1 MQADAVIIGAGI
13 HGCSVALQL
22 ARAGLKPVVF
32 EQAYPGRHAS
42 GVNAGGVRRL
52 GRHVA
57 EIPLAVASMDLW
69 HNIQELVDNDCGF
82 HKTGQIKVAES
93 EAEFETLKQ
102 RVQAL
107 NALGFFHEELINQ
120 AELKER
126 IPAISN
132 HCYGAILCKDDG
144 YAKPYQTVN
153 AFQNAAIKAGAIFKY
168 NQPVAKVKR
177 DNNTWKVASASTEVE
192 APILVN
198 CAGAWADKIAA
209 SLEEVVPLEAQAP
222 MLMISERLPRFCTP
236 VVGATSRPLSFKQFE
251 NGTVLIGGGH
261 RGLVDMTQQTASL
274 DMAGICANARTA
286 GDIFPNMKSARI
298 VRCWA
303 GIEAVMPDQIP
314 VISPSSTYPDAYHVF
329 GFSAHGFQLGPITGR
344 IISDL
349 VLHGKTDLP
358 IENLSIKRFLH

>member
-13 HGCSVALQL
+13 HGCSVALHL
-22 ARAGLKPVVF
+22 ARAGLKSVVF

-52 GRHVA
+52 GRHID

-82 HKTGQIKVAES
+82 HKTGQLKVAES
-93 EAEFETLKQ
+93 ELEFETLKQ
-102 RVQAL
+102 RVYEL
-107 NALGFFHEELINQ
+107 KALGFSHEELISQ
-120 AELKER
+120 AELKEWV
-126 IPAISN
+126 PAISN

-144 YAKPYQTVN
+144 YAKPFKTVK
-153 AFQNAAIKAGAIFKY
+153 AFQNAASKAGALFKY
-168 NQPVAKVKR
+168 NQPVEKIKR
-177 DNNTWKVASASTEVE
+177 NNSTWKVASASTGVE

-209 SLEEVVPLEAQAP
+209 CLDEDVPLEAQAP
-222 MLMISERLPRFCTP
+222 MLMISERLPQFCTP
-236 VVGATSRPLSFKQFE
+236 VVGATRRPLSFKQFE

-261 RGLVDMTQQTASL
+261 RGRVDMNRQKASL
-274 DMAGICANARTA
+274 DMAGLSANARTA
-286 GDIFPNMKSARI
+286 SDIFPNMKSARI

-349 VLHGKTDLP
+349 VLHDKTDLP
-358 IENLSIKRFLH
+358 IDNLSIKRFLH